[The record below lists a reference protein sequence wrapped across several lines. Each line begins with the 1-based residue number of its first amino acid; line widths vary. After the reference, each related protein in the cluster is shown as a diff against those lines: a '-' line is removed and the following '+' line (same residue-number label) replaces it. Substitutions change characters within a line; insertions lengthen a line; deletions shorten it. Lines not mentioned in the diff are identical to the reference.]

1 MGDRAGGGY
10 PLGSDEDELARLDLQ
25 GRALA
30 PGTRA
35 IFAAAGI
42 RPGMRVLD
50 LGCGAGD
57 VALVA
62 ADMVGPEGYVVG
74 VDQSAQAVARARL
87 RAGQHGLAQVRFVEG
102 DVHDPAPGGPF
113 DVIVERLALMYVPDP
128 AEVVRR
134 QATGLRAG
142 GLVVPIEFDF
152 ATARVLPAT
161 PLASQ
166 AVSWLIEAFPKS
178 GIHSLGPRLWSVL
191 LQAGLQPLGMMG
203 LQPHFGPGDPDG
215 AGLLAGIIRAALPVM
230 ERTGVATAEEI
241 GVETLA
247 QRLADEL
254 QMNAA
259 VFAYPILLSAW
270 ATTGLLQPDPGDR
283 PAGEAGA
290 RSTGRRAGHSD

>member
-42 RPGMRVLD
+42 RPG
-50 LGCGAGD
+50 
-57 VALVA
+57 
-62 ADMVGPEGYVVG
+62 
-74 VDQSAQAVARARL
+74 
-87 RAGQHGLAQVRFVEG
+87 
-102 DVHDPAPGGPF
+102 GPF

-128 AEVVRR
+128 AEVLRR

-142 GLVVPIEFDF
+142 GLVVPIESGF

-215 AGLLAGIIRAALPVM
+215 AGLLAGIIRTAVPVM

-270 ATTGLLQPDPGDR
+270 ATTGLL
-283 PAGEAGA
+283 
-290 RSTGRRAGHSD
+290 